1 MRERDSWTTYRT
13 RFLVKA
19 KQLTA
24 SLTFTDALGRQH
36 SGRKGD
42 YLVEFSDGVLR
53 IATRQIFEDIY
64 VPIVADQP
72 QLPSSSRTAQNT
84 PALESQEAVPNHAP
98 LLKQNRNRLA
108 GDPASLDFPVH
119 LARKTQQPYR
129 GGQPFR
135 WA

>member
-1 MRERDSWTTYRT
+1 MKATDSWTTYRT

-36 SGRKGD
+36 CGRKGD

-53 IATRQIFEDIY
+53 IASRQIFEDIY
-64 VPIVADQP
+64 VPMAADQP
-72 QLPSSSRTAQNT
+72 QSPAGVCT
-84 PALESQEAVPNHAP
+84 PNAPPLESQEALPSHAP

-108 GDPASLDFPVH
+108 GNPASLNFPVH